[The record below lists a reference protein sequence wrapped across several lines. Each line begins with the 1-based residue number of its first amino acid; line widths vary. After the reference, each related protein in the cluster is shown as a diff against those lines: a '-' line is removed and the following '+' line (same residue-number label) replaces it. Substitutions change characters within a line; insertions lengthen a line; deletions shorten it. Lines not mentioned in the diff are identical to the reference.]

1 MILAINGIDYR
12 VKFGVGFI
20 RELDKKY
27 YTENKTGT
35 VKYGLGIETQV
46 PLLLTNDIVTLAEFL
61 YLGTCAEEKRP
72 TQKEIDDYIDNAE
85 DIEALFAEV
94 IEELRKSNATRIKV
108 GELTESLKAK
118 DQEITEAEKRK
129 ETLQKS
135 TKK

>member
-1 MILAINGIDYR
+1 MILAINGTDYR

-61 YLGTCAEEKRP
+61 HLGTCAEKKRP
-72 TQKEIDDYIDNAE
+72 TQEEIDDYIDNAE

-108 GELTESLKAK
+108 GELTESLKAR
-118 DQEITEAEKRK
+118 DQEIKEAEKKK
-129 ETLQKS
+129 EIPQKS
-135 TKK
+135 MKK